1 MDEISK
7 EDFENFIYCPFR
19 ATKTIV
25 TDCKSAFSP
34 FENLETKVPFVDL
47 SKIPENVMKLF
58 SQNKNPKEIQV
69 EESEDFERLSEG
81 SSEASEIEENLLTFS
96 SDVYEENK
104 GYFFKEKLK
113 KNQKTL
119 EIKSYPPTH
128 FICLPFDSKAGNFR
142 ELFRKFKNRI
152 SKSVEF
158 GEVNSEYFIGESRLH
173 LTLGLVS
180 CETPSE
186 IESCIKALKS
196 ICESEEFSLI
206 ASKIR
211 KSDGLGIKL
220 KGLFSFGNPEKTR
233 VIYTVIQEHQ
243 IEILIR
249 RLWNR
254 ILEQLKSYDIKLA
267 DINSSIK
274 SEEFNTNFKPHITL
288 INTKYSKY
296 RNSFKHKDYKTH
308 NKTINATNFLNMHT
322 HTSFGIGYTTCIQL
336 NELTSYLNLQNKDVD
351 KNTYKNDRPY
361 NCIYSL
367 KFIQ

>member
-1 MDEISK
+1 MDKISK
-7 EDFENFIYCPFR
+7 EDFESFIYYPFKS
-19 ATKTIV
+19 TKTIV

-34 FENLETKVPFVDL
+34 FENIETKVPFVDL
-47 SKIPENVMKLF
+47 SRIPKDIMRLF

-69 EESEDFERLSEG
+69 EESEDFESLSEG
-81 SSEASEIEENLLTFS
+81 LSEASEIEENLLTFS
-96 SDVYEENK
+96 SDIYEENK
-104 GYFFKEKLK
+104 EYFVKEKLK
-113 KNQKTL
+113 ANQNIL

-128 FICLPFDSKAGNFR
+128 FICLPFDSKAGNFH
-142 ELFRKFKNRI
+142 ELFRKFKDRI
-152 SKSVEF
+152 LKSVEF

-180 CETPSE
+180 CETPSK

-196 ICESEEFSLI
+196 IRESEEFNSI
-206 ASKIR
+206 ANKIR

-233 VIYTVIQEHQ
+233 VVYTVIQEHQ

-254 ILEQLKSYDIKLA
+254 ILEQLKRYDIKLV

-274 SEEFNTNFKPHITL
+274 SEEFNNNFKPHITL
-288 INTKYSKY
+288 INTKYGKY
-296 RNSFKHKDYKTH
+296 RNSVKHEDYKTH
-308 NKTINATNFLNMHT
+308 SKTINVTNLLNMYT
-322 HTSFGIGYTTCIQL
+322 YTSFGIGYTTCIQL
-336 NELTSYLNLQNKDVD
+336 NELRSYLNLQNKGVD
-351 KNTYKNDRPY
+351 KNIYNSDKPY